1 MHRSMST
8 LVSLLLA
15 GAGLSAPLSAQQAPP
30 PDTLPDYILGTLMVE
45 GRIDDLT
52 QLATSASQGRVG
64 AADLRLRPLSREG
77 ELLETVPGFIS
88 TQHSGDG
95 KGNQMFVRG
104 FNLDHGTDFLTRVE
118 GMPVNIATH
127 AHGQGYTD
135 VNFLIPELVDHVE
148 YQLGTYYAEVGD
160 FGSAGGAHFRLRR
173 SLPGPLVSTG
183 VGENGFARLVAAGS
197 TTLGGGD
204 LLVGGELKGY
214 DGPWERPQELSKVSG
229 MLRYSRNTSLGAFSL
244 LGLAYDNTW
253 NSSDQIPRRLVESGA
268 ISRFGQV
275 DSTLTG
281 VTSRYSLTGSWA
293 RAGASSQ
300 QRVEVYGIRYDLDLL
315 GNFTYFLENPGSGDQ
330 LLQRDRGRTTLG
342 VNAVHVQP
350 VTLGGREHV
359 ITAGGQVRHDD
370 ADVAL
375 FRARRGVIGQTVR
388 RDLVDQLG
396 VGLYA
401 QAESR
406 WSPTFRTIVG
416 LRGDRYTYDV
426 TSDLAA
432 NSGKADDAIVS
443 PKLSLILGPWAGT
456 EIYAS
461 AGMGF
466 HSNDARGAVQR
477 VDPVSGDRVDPV
489 VPLVPSRGAEIGLR
503 ASPLAGL
510 RSTFAVWTVELDS
523 ELIFV
528 GDAGSTEPS
537 DGSRRVGV
545 TFANYYRVTPR
556 LSADL
561 DVSFTGAR
569 FLDVDPG
576 EDRIPGSL
584 SNVVAAGVS
593 WEPEERGAFGALR
606 LRHLGGYAMIED
618 NSARGD
624 PATILNLNAGYRLGD
639 LRVSVNVLNL
649 LDSKDADIQYF
660 YESLVPGELEPVE
673 DIHFHPVEPRQLR
686 VTLSWGL

>member
-1 MHRSMST
+1 MHHPGST
-8 LVSLLLA
+8 VALLLLA
-15 GAGLSAPLSAQQAPP
+15 GAGLFAPLSAQQAPP
-30 PDTLPDYILGTLMVE
+30 PDTLPDYILGTLVVE

-52 QLATSASQGRVG
+52 RLATSASQGRVG
-64 AADLRLRPLSREG
+64 AADLRLRPLSREA
-77 ELLETVPGFIS
+77 ELLETVPGFIA

-135 VNFLIPELVDHVE
+135 LNFLIPELVDHVE
-148 YQLGTYYAEVGD
+148 YQLGTYYAELGD
-160 FGSAGGAHFRLRR
+160 FSSAGGAQFRLRR
-173 SLPGPLVSTG
+173 SLPRPVVSTG

-197 TTLGGGD
+197 TALGGGD
-204 LLVGGELKGY
+204 LLAGGELKGY
-214 DGPWERPQELSKVSG
+214 DGPWDRPQELSKVSG

-244 LGLAYDNTW
+244 LGLGYDNTW

-275 DSTLTG
+275 DSTLAG
-281 VTSRYSLTGSWA
+281 ETSRYSLTGSWA

-300 QRVEVYGIRYDLDLL
+300 QRVELYGIRYDLDLL
-315 GNFTYFLENPGSGDQ
+315 GNFTYFLDHPGNGDQ
-330 LLQRDRGRTTLG
+330 VLQRDRGRTTLG
-342 VNAVHVQP
+342 ANLVHVQP
-350 VTLGGREHV
+350 VRVGGREHV
-359 ITAGGQVRHDD
+359 ITAGLQTRRDD

-375 FRARRGVIGQTVR
+375 FRTRRGAISETVR
-388 RDLVDQLG
+388 RDLVDQLAL
-396 VGLYA
+396 GLYA

-406 WSPTFRTIVG
+406 WSSTFRTIVG

-426 TSDLAA
+426 TSDRAA
-432 NSGKADDAIVS
+432 NSGTADDAIVS
-443 PKLSLILGPWAGT
+443 PKLSLIFGPWAGT
-456 EIYAS
+456 EVYTS
-461 AGMGF
+461 AGTGF

-477 VDPVSGDRVDPV
+477 VDPVSGNPVDPV
-489 VPLVPSRGAEIGLR
+489 IPLIRSRGAEIGLR
-503 ASPLAGL
+503 ASPLEGL

-537 DGSRRVGV
+537 DGSRRVGI
-545 TFANYYRVTPR
+545 TFANYYRATPR

-561 DVSFTGAR
+561 DVSFTTAR
-569 FLDVDPG
+569 FLDVAPG

-584 SNVVAAGVS
+584 SNVVAGGVS
-593 WEPEERGAFGALR
+593 WEPEEQGVFGALR

-618 NSARGD
+618 NSARAD

-639 LRVSVNVLNL
+639 LRLSLNVLNL
-649 LDSKDADIQYF
+649 LDSKDSDIQYF
-660 YESLVPGELEPVE
+660 YESRLPGEVDPVE
-673 DIHFHPVEPRQLR
+673 DVHFHPVEPRQLR
-686 VTLSWGL
+686 LTLSWGM